1 MGLGLE
7 LGSWLGLGLGLG
19 LELGLELELALRVR
33 ARVGAKPRVRLL
45 GDLERDL
52 LLDLPDGA
60 VRDELLIRVLPSERR
75 GGVRR
80 EAGRGRWGVRV
91 TGSIGERPSGGGGRG
106 GSGAGGVSGDGAPHV
121 KSAKELQ
128 ISLG

>member
-1 MGLGLE
+1 M
-7 LGSWLGLGLGLG
+7 
-19 LELGLELELALRVR
+19 
-33 ARVGAKPRVRLL
+33 RLL

-80 EAGRGRWGVRV
+80 EAGWGVGGDP
-91 TGSIGERPSGGGGRG
+91 GSIGERPSGGGGRG
-106 GSGAGGVSGDGAPHV
+106 GSGAGGLSGDGASHV
-121 KSAKELQ
+121 KSAEELQ

>member
-1 MGLGLE
+1 M
-7 LGSWLGLGLGLG
+7 GLGLGLG
-19 LELGLELELALRVR
+19 LELGLGLGLGLRFRV
-33 ARVGAKPRVRLL
+33 RVGAKPRVRLL

-80 EAGRGRWGVRV
+80 EARGRR
-91 TGSIGERPSGGGGRG
+91 ERDGGWVEWGGRCLT
-106 GSGAGGVSGDGAPHV
+106 S
-121 KSAKELQ
+121 
-128 ISLG
+128 SLRKNFKYR